1 MNLRKFSMIL
11 FAVFLLSGCDAVITM
26 NGKVAGISSGKF
38 LYQDGFL
45 TSTYPT
51 DIEVVWKA
59 CEKTVAD
66 LKASNIQ
73 KEKKIS
79 SGIIKSII
87 EDEKVIIQIEYVEK
101 I

>member
-59 CEKTVAD
+59 CEKR
-66 LKASNIQ
+66 LPI
-73 KEKKIS
+73 
-79 SGIIKSII
+79 
-87 EDEKVIIQIEYVEK
+87 
-101 I
+101 